1 MAYDYRPVDRDQGFL
16 IPPDIREWLD
26 RDHVVW
32 FVLDAVARMDT
43 TAFHRPRR
51 GRTNPASAAGK
62 RGYDPDLLLVLLI
75 YAYAVGERSSRR
87 IERLCQTDV
96 AFRVL
101 CGNDIPDH
109 TVIARFRRD
118 HDTAFVDLFTA
129 VLMLCQAAGMGR
141 FGQVALDGTKIAANA
156 AKSRTRSETAL
167 RNTARDI
174 TDDAYRVDHAEE
186 TATRRGDH
194 HDQDRMPPGL
204 RSDGARSAAIE
215 KALARIEERKAADT
229 AGDDALAAARV
240 RADRTRAKF
249 ERLDAEHRARTLA
262 WQTRVDAGDRRPGP
276 RPVPTEQNVTVQK
289 AKAVADRAKAAHEN
303 LLVPAEAGGRGR
315 TYRANLTDPESA
327 LMKTRGG
334 FIQGYNAQLVASDD
348 HLIIAADLTDDP
360 TDPGWYRP
368 MITAA
373 TDTITQLWGGD
384 TEIGCV
390 LADAGYCSQSNLTA
404 PGPDRLIATG
414 SRRSTGPRRA
424 ESVELAAMRA
434 RLATDAGRAAYKRR
448 GAVIEPI
455 NAHLKDRRGLR
466 TFSRRGLVAAKAEL
480 HLAAAVTNL
489 LRLFTTGPQLA

>member
-1 MAYDYRPVDRDQGFL
+1 M
-16 IPPDIREWLD
+16 
-26 RDHVVW
+26 VW

-43 TAFHRPRR
+43 TGFHRPRR
-51 GRTNPASAAGK
+51 GRKNPASAAGQ
-62 RGYDPDLLLVLLI
+62 RGYDPDLLVGLLI

-87 IERLCQTDV
+87 IERLCRTDV

-118 HDTAFVDLFTA
+118 HDGAFVELFTA
-129 VLMLCQAAGMGR
+129 VLMLCQSAGMGR

-156 AKSRTRSETAL
+156 AKSRTRSESTL
-167 RNTARDI
+167 RRAARDMVDAAYA
-174 TDDAYRVDHAEE
+174 TDKTEE
-186 TATRRGDH
+186 AATRRGDH

-204 RSDGARSAAIE
+204 RSDTARAAAIE

-229 AGDDALAAARV
+229 ADDKTTAAKA

-249 ERLDAEHRARTLA
+249 ERLDTAHRVTTAA
-262 WQTRVDAGDRRPGP
+262 WQARVAAGDRRPGP
-276 RPVPTEQNVTVQK
+276 RPVPTEDNVTVRT
-289 AKAVADRAKAAHEN
+289 AKAVADRARAAYEN
-303 LLVPAEAGGRGR
+303 LLVPAEDGGRGR

-327 LMKTRGG
+327 LMKTRGGG

-368 MITAA
+368 MVTAA
-373 TDTITQLWGGD
+373 TDTITHIWGAG

-390 LADAGYCSQSNLTA
+390 LADAGYCSETNLTA

-424 ESVELAAMRA
+424 ESAEVAAMRT
-434 RLATDAGRAAYKRR
+434 RLATDTGRAAYTRR
-448 GAVIEPI
+448 GALIEPI

-466 TFSRRGLVAAKAEL
+466 TFSRRGLAAAKAEL

-489 LRLFTTGPQLA
+489 LRLFTTGPQPA